1 MPSETQ
7 PFQEETPVCHDTSVL
22 HTKLIKKLTERK
34 QLRNFLE
41 QDFLFAGH

>member
-22 HTKLIKKLTERK
+22 HTKLIKKLTESK
-34 QLRNFLE
+34 K
-41 QDFLFAGH
+41 LFKFNSKFFI